1 MTYGAVAPIPD
12 IVHLAINNYSRH
24 DIVVDQY
31 AHRYLDKLPIPL
43 ELEDEALKFVAAD
56 LKLKNH
62 LYKNT
67 SLDHIVA
74 DIKKSRIKDES
85 IYIPEYPHDSTKN
98 GYTLKV
104 INSEVPLHEIPF
116 GKKDHNFAGATYQKA
131 LKKNIEFIRTEYKIH
146 DCR

>member
-1 MTYGAVAPIPD
+1 M
-12 IVHLAINNYSRH
+12 
-24 DIVVDQY
+24 VDQY
-31 AHRYLDKLPIPL
+31 APKYLDKIPKPL

-74 DIKKSRIKDES
+74 DLKKSRIKDES
-85 IYIPEYPHDSTKN
+85 IYISKYPYESIKN

-116 GKKDHNFAGATYQKA
+116 GKKDHNFAGETYQKA
-131 LKKNIEFIRTEYKIH
+131 LADDIDFIRGRYTIH